1 MGLLAVVCSPQ
12 SFNRD
17 LVRLSRRIFRTS
29 LKGDARNENKTPQ
42 SIQCH
47 EVSKMG
53 SPATSPARSD
63 ARVQHVG
70 LQFGNG
76 SGKHLRFVSAA
87 RRSGY
92 EKKNTSSVFCA
103 PRQSPSLNPI
113 GRQKADKATAKA
125 PYDWF
130 SSPHK
135 RRRCVSRRHAIANRA
150 GLKLRRRLLREP
162 LKLRIVAQ

>member
-1 MGLLAVVCSPQ
+1 M
-12 SFNRD
+12 
-17 LVRLSRRIFRTS
+17 
-29 LKGDARNENKTPQ
+29 
-42 SIQCH
+42 
-47 EVSKMG
+47 
-53 SPATSPARSD
+53 
-63 ARVQHVG
+63 
-70 LQFGNG
+70 
-76 SGKHLRFVSAA
+76 
-87 RRSGY
+87 SGY

-135 RRRCVSRRHAIANRA
+135 RRRCVSRRHASANRA

>member
-17 LVRLSRRIFRTS
+17 LVRLFRRIFRTS

-87 RRSGY
+87 RECLVMKRKTRPAFFVRLVNRLRSITS
-92 EKKNTSSVFCA
+92 EDKKPT
-103 PRQSPSLNPI
+103 RQQP
-113 GRQKADKATAKA
+113 
-125 PYDWF
+125 
-130 SSPHK
+130 K
-135 RRRCVSRRHAIANRA
+135 RHTTGLARRTNGGDACRA
-150 GLKLRRRLLREP
+150 GMPLRTEQ
-162 LKLRIVAQ
+162 VASFADICCANPSNCGL

>member
-87 RRSGY
+87 RECLVMKR
-92 EKKNTSSVFCA
+92 KTRPPFFVRLVNRLRLITSAGKTPIPRQQKRHSLNLA
-103 PRQSPSLNPI
+103 PRVNDGDARRADMQLRTEQVSSFADVCCANPSN
-113 GRQKADKATAKA
+113 
-125 PYDWF
+125 
-130 SSPHK
+130 
-135 RRRCVSRRHAIANRA
+135 C
-150 GLKLRRRLLREP
+150 GL
-162 LKLRIVAQ
+162 